1 MADPLLKD
9 LKNIPPNDPFLQEPR
24 RNSLD
29 DIIEQAQQDLELE
42 RQRQEAII
50 TAEEPD
56 KVLGSINKV
65 EKQIENESPEV
76 QKSVRQ
82 KAYQPGYFDLSR
94 TIDTMAVSKP
104 KEKDNKA
111 IDEMFDDYFKY
122 QEKFPI
128 YYEEIFNQLLKE
140 KLGTVKEPARTTTM
154 KGERWSYPK
163 IMYGEEHLEVEA
175 RKLAK
180 ERLAQEG
187 LIKPAKTGLGTLKE
201 IVSDPK
207 EFARRLPFVGGGI
220 ETQEALE
227 LLSAIK
233 DAKNGTADEEDYQLL
248 IEAQMEAE
256 REGNFG
262 ALVAEI
268 ATQLPAYAIEFS
280 TTAGTASAGKEAV
293 KRSAR
298 EAVNWM
304 LKKQGKK
311 IIKEG
316 AEKFGLRAV
325 QGAVG
330 TTAGAFARTLDPRM
344 LPRIMS
350 NTSKQLLP
358 DFEINKRFDDQ
369 IEVVSEEIK
378 PFGKALS
385 EGFMLTFTENLG
397 EQFGDT
403 FGFAGKELTKFVKA
417 NPKSVVSGVIKAIV
431 RKNPKVPPGKIM
443 QGVRQAGIH
452 SVPVEIFEERVTDFL
467 QSGIEGH
474 EFKWPTPEEWLAEI
488 VAIGFFAG
496 GAGAVG
502 SAVDYRTRKKQ
513 EKAKTKGL
521 EAIETGQLRQLSD
534 QDIADFVRSLTPE
547 ERMEVGIGEDG
558 QFEVESDLGKE
569 VVRRNLD
576 MDKYP
581 ETEAE
586 FREANARAN
595 IKRQQIEGKDFVG
608 KLIEKAESESG
619 VKIERE
625 FLDRTLA
632 DEIEQED
639 LSEERVKQILKD
651 HGIDENTDPKKIMIT
666 GKTSGH
672 IVRISTAGTS
682 ERMAEEF
689 VAVSEEMAEVYYNA
703 EVENQGEEFINEVQ
717 QDRKNYYKATGEKDT
732 GESDLE
738 WFSSMALRFATQ
750 GKVHRSIGAK
760 LTDIFNE
767 LIEYAKRIL
776 IDSKKLEKAIKEGKV
791 SESLISKLEE
801 ATDFKTVG
809 KKVKQAKKIKQVA
822 KIEGRKATPDG
833 GVSYRISEVG
843 KVDPV
848 GVFVIG
854 ADMVA
859 RDLDGKLDPFGLRYT
874 ENYNGF
880 ALSKAGATKLV
891 KNGQKGFNTVAV
903 IAYDKIKESQIA
915 NPSFQNRVK
924 EKLVEAIGKRRL
936 NKLLKENNDDV
947 KKVSGI
953 VNKEIQEANKNKAK
967 KDKKEKINME
977 AIALDN
983 AEPDSPQL
991 RRKIVY
997 VGTLK
1002 EIRTGEDRFRKHDV
1016 YPAEQIF
1023 DTLVELKEPIPID
1036 DLVADLPDTDF
1047 RKKGWGMMVTQ
1058 TNFMMTADESNIAQ
1072 ELIKMGQEGKD
1083 VFTGTPNPDYQ
1094 FYSSET
1100 DQTLTAEEA
1109 ISKSG
1114 DEKEFKS
1121 RQFVSQL
1128 DEQLGLGTATR
1139 GSVGISEKYGNESA
1153 IVTRFFGKQKQE
1165 LLDYRGAWTGL
1176 MFDQIEVTNFIGDD
1190 NGKHSLLKITIDKTD
1205 LIHLNEVMQNNGIL
1219 SQTIRIR
1226 GNKQDILLWDKGDI
1240 NTKLVHAIAEDYNA
1254 KEYTKQKGEFKPL
1267 TNESDRKEARKAFIK
1282 IIQDYQSKTDI
1293 DIPKAFT
1300 KFLPDFYKRK
1310 SDQEQ
1315 LLKQLKAKPKATYR
1329 LTPTFYS
1336 QAERVVTDKFP
1347 PTMKSQ
1353 SVENFLKK
1361 NQVKPEEIEWLD
1373 LESLLKGKL
1382 KITKEE
1388 LQEWIQANKID
1399 VQDVTFGQYKEDPK
1413 AKKQLIK
1420 LYEKR
1425 SQELGWFVN
1434 QTTKIKIKGY
1444 EDKIVDRFKLN
1455 QVVIIGEGAS
1465 TKITENLYDGKIN
1478 PIGYFNNKNYEV
1490 YGGVQNSLEYT
1501 HRLNSLYNLEK
1512 EINELESKEAKMRE
1526 KKDTEYESYQLPG
1539 DKEDYRELLLTLP
1552 PRPMTF
1558 EEFDADAKSIGLTDQ
1573 QVIKN
1578 QYVDYLKDPG
1588 KDISKDKNFKTS
1600 HFKQPN
1606 ILAHVR
1612 FNTRISPTGERILFI
1627 EELQSDW
1634 HKEGR
1639 EKGYITKWE
1648 IPESWKWKNENIA
1661 NQMVYSLYNAE
1672 NVRVK
1677 FGSTKAEVIRELKKE
1692 NSGVPNAP
1700 FKGNGWIELI
1710 MKRMLRHASDNNFDR
1725 IAWTTSNQQ
1734 IDRWRN
1740 DLRQN
1745 VDQIQWQ
1752 KQIPQIK
1759 SFEQFYKE
1767 DQEFMEGID
1776 RDISREGY
1784 EQYVKEE
1791 SDVTKDMVPSVIIN
1805 GLKNKENKF
1814 NQTIPLEGE
1823 TTINGQ
1829 RVTLEGLLG
1838 KQMATQIRNS
1848 NKRTGIIEGDDLTIG
1863 GQGFKVVYDFAISK
1877 ILNKM
1882 GKKFG
1887 ASVDQV
1893 DIATEKG
1900 TIPKD
1905 IVERIKRLSFKRTDI
1920 QEKLIVAMN
1929 APSQLSPEDR
1939 QSYID
1944 ELNDQ
1949 KEKLNDQIQKLRSK
1963 YKNVMIDNAQP
1974 SIKITRKMKEF
1985 ALKGQPTF
1993 RASKMSSTEEVLD
2006 SPSFKKW
2013 FKGSKVVDEQGKPLV
2028 VYHGTTAYKEIEEFD
2043 DGTGSGG
2050 IYFSDNQT
2058 VAEDYGHQIIPV
2070 YLSFKNPFIID
2081 IKGQRFEKAVFDK
2094 TLLNG
2099 TRFEGQTFENAIDWL
2114 SWKYKSD
2121 DWNNKQLRVVND
2133 GVILKN
2139 IIDPHDQSVDTV
2151 DESDVYIAFK
2161 NNQIK
2166 SVFNKGTFNPNDP
2179 RISFR
2184 LSPKNIVTPLAKV
2197 YQEQKGNKKSYT
2209 KKDWEQ
2215 DLARLGYDEDM
2226 IKSAMDMFGIIRMK
2240 QIDTTDPTPIEKELK
2255 KLQERE
2261 IKKSEIK
2268 NRIKRAYRLGATEK
2282 EKEITKL
2289 QKIVTNY
2296 ARQNLPK
2303 GLYQKSEVTG
2313 ILAKVRDAKR
2323 FRELSTAMERIDRV
2337 IDKVSKRGALAKW
2350 NKTIKKKATVKKVG
2364 GIGRGKVGA
2373 DVQEIVNQI
2382 RDIHKKSPV
2391 EIENK
2396 IDVLTQIMEASE
2408 DGEATDS
2415 QALEIN
2421 ILLQYG
2427 SMKNKTPQEIIE
2439 AIEKFDTLVTQGR
2452 MQIMEEQMAYSERM
2466 SNVRQEI
2473 LDVITGGAGAQTQA
2487 GAQKLGLKD
2496 QGIIKEIVESLSGFE
2511 TQQQSLEY
2519 LFDKLSRLDKTSK
2532 PLQSFINNYFM
2543 PQIRQARL
2551 AEYNGVVEMHKLMR
2565 ENAERI
2571 FKVKDTIFNKALTKL
2586 FNRNSIETITI
2597 THRDGAEGEMTSS
2610 DLTYNQA
2617 YKKWMELKDP
2627 TLYKTFEKM
2636 GWDIQK
2642 TKNQIEQQLPK
2653 EVLAWAEWQLYEFYP
2668 MYYHRVNET
2677 FRSRFYVNMPMNA
2690 MYSPIARRIGAK
2702 ADEGDDTLNKSKS
2715 PLGSMSSAGSLK
2727 GRVSNTEELAWIDGD
2742 NTLMKHITEMEHFI
2756 HYTNVM
2762 RELRSVFMSRDV
2774 SRSVQ
2779 DFHGKNIS
2787 RTLNKFM
2794 DDIARGGVDRAMH
2807 LEWADK
2813 WRAKVTRATIGLN
2826 EVVFIKQLTSIPAY
2840 WGDMPIISWHKEVLM
2855 SIGAFEF
2862 KKAYRTL
2869 SKSDM
2874 IKMRYDKGF
2883 ERDMVLA
2890 LNNIKPGKM
2899 MTGSDWLNNVAF
2911 FLTKMGD
2918 KTAIFLGGWP
2928 LYKYEYKKALK
2939 EGKTKKE
2946 AEDIAM
2952 KKFEASTKRAQQAS
2966 DPEDLSD
2973 FQRMGSAWKFFT
2985 MYMTSP
2991 NQYYRMSAGGVRNI
3005 YYGRGTKAENLR
3017 RIFVGWFLLP
3027 QLFTF
3032 VANGFEIDE
3041 DEQLISLL
3049 TGPFVGLMFVGQ
3061 GIEHSIRMAF
3071 GKEYRSGS
3079 VALLDI
3085 FNDFGRM
3092 FKTMF
3097 NGKEFETK
3105 KILSIIDDFLKGS
3118 SKAPLVG
3125 GFPYAPVKRSI
3136 TSKIKVIK
3144 GESDNPIR
3152 EAVGFKFKKKKK
3164 KPKRV
3169 TAEPTFSN

>member
-1 MADPLLKD
+1 MADPFAPQ
-9 LKNIPPNDPFLQEPR
+9 NPP
-24 RNSLD
+24 RNYLD
-29 DIIEQAQQDLELE
+29 DLIEQAQQDLELE

-50 TAEEPD
+50 TSEEPD

-207 EFARRLPFVGGGI
+207 EFARRLPFIGGGI

-280 TTAGTASAGKEAV
+280 FTAGTASAGKEAV

-304 LKKQGKK
+304 LKKQGKE

-403 FGFAGKELTKFVKA
+403 FGFAGKELTKFVNT
-417 NPKSVVSGVIKAIV
+417 NPKSVVSGIIKAIV

-488 VAIGFFAG
+488 VAIGGFAG
-496 GAGAVG
+496 SAGAIG

-576 MDKYP
+576 MDKFP
-581 ETEAE
+581 ETEKE
-586 FREANARAN
+586 IREANARLNVKERQLEGTDFTGALISKVEELTN
-595 IKRQQIEGKDFVG
+595 IKV
-608 KLIEKAESESG
+608 
-619 VKIERE
+619 ERE
-625 FLDRTLA
+625 YLGKTLA
-632 DEIEQED
+632 DEIEERGWT
-639 LSEERVKQILKD
+639 EEETKQVLKE
-651 HGIDENTDPKKIMIT
+651 HGLDENSDPSKVDIT
-666 GKTSGH
+666 GTSFGGS
-672 IVRISTAGTS
+672 IRISTAGT
-682 ERMAEEF
+682 ENRMAQEY
-689 VAVSEEMAEVYYNA
+689 VAVQEEMAE
-703 EVENQGEEFINEVQ
+703 E
-717 QDRKNYYKATGEKDT
+717 YYKAEQQNNSNFDNEIEQERKAYHEATGEQDT
-732 GESDLE
+732 GESNLE
-738 WFSSMALRFATQ
+738 WFSTKAIHFATQ
-750 GKVHRSIGAK
+750 GKVHESIGAK
-760 LTDIFNE
+760 LRDIF
-767 LIEYAKRIL
+767 KRFIDTSKQIL
-776 IDSKKLEKAIKEGKV
+776 KDAIKLRRAIKEGKV
-791 SESLISKLEE
+791 PESLVSKLKE

-809 KKVKQAKKIKQVA
+809 KKVKQAKKIKKLKPKNTFRISKNFNFQNLPTVPGYTLSGTSDFKA
-822 KIEGRKATPDG
+822 GTKIKSIVRGKDMINTSSNIPPDNAIYELKKINIKKDPIIFGDKTFSSVTRDDFLGDDYDGYQTRTFEDIKQRMEKGGMESMEPLIFDNFYHSDELEMIDGHHRAIIANELGWDEIYAYVRKPDQD
-833 GVSYRISEVG
+833 SYRLSIAEG
-843 KVDPV
+843 MKKHRTKP
-848 GVFVIG
+848 
-854 ADMVA
+854 A
-859 RDLDGKLDPFGLRYT
+859 LRAPSKN
-874 ENYNGF
+874 EK
-880 ALSKAGATKLV
+880 LSKTQIKSRINRLKRDVIPEIEEFAKTNPEEYDEAIDWYFNDIRVAIDVLANEIPYVKDHPVLFTALV
-891 KNGQKGFNTVAV
+891 AITSNGQKVPGQYNDTADVINHFTENKSFPIVDSFTTGKIKKPIKVLKLNDGRQLGGARPGVIGQSVDRLKYIIDQFGVEGAEKWLIEPKSGIEIHEMAWASGTYKEGNKMDGVSVDQRKRDDKEYRGMHIFGRKIGNFGLAFSELNKDAV
-903 IAYDKIKESQIA
+903 IDVWMSRWYNRHMGTPFNKDGDLQESPRNTSEWNLISQGVSDLTDEINKRYNKDYTVSQVQAVIWYHEKYYYEKNGINFNKGINYSRSA
-915 NPSFQNRVK
+915 NERAKQKGYFK
-924 EKLVEAIGKRRL
+924 DTEELVSVS
-936 NKLLKENNDDV
+936 DV
-947 KKVSGI
+947 KGKEQERSG
-953 VNKEIQEANKNKAK
+953 
-967 KDKKEKINME
+967 KDKKRVSKEK
-977 AIALDN
+977 
-983 AEPDSPQL
+983 PS
-991 RRKIVY
+991 
-997 VGTLK
+997 
-1002 EIRTGEDRFRKHDV
+1002 
-1016 YPAEQIF
+1016 
-1023 DTLVELKEPIPID
+1023 
-1036 DLVADLPDTDF
+1036 
-1047 RKKGWGMMVTQ
+1047 
-1058 TNFMMTADESNIAQ
+1058 
-1072 ELIKMGQEGKD
+1072 
-1083 VFTGTPNPDYQ
+1083 
-1094 FYSSET
+1094 
-1100 DQTLTAEEA
+1100 
-1109 ISKSG
+1109 
-1114 DEKEFKS
+1114 
-1121 RQFVSQL
+1121 
-1128 DEQLGLGTATR
+1128 
-1139 GSVGISEKYGNESA
+1139 
-1153 IVTRFFGKQKQE
+1153 
-1165 LLDYRGAWTGL
+1165 
-1176 MFDQIEVTNFIGDD
+1176 
-1190 NGKHSLLKITIDKTD
+1190 
-1205 LIHLNEVMQNNGIL
+1205 
-1219 SQTIRIR
+1219 
-1226 GNKQDILLWDKGDI
+1226 
-1240 NTKLVHAIAEDYNA
+1240 
-1254 KEYTKQKGEFKPL
+1254 
-1267 TNESDRKEARKAFIK
+1267 
-1282 IIQDYQSKTDI
+1282 
-1293 DIPKAFT
+1293 
-1300 KFLPDFYKRK
+1300 
-1310 SDQEQ
+1310 
-1315 LLKQLKAKPKATYR
+1315 YR

-1361 NQVKPEEIEWLD
+1361 NLVKPEEIEWLD

-1388 LQEWIQANKID
+1388 LQEWIQANKIEIK
-1399 VQDVTFGQYKEDPK
+1399 DVTLGESYTLDEEKSLSKDEFIKMFEQPDPAYPDETPGNALDDGETIEFVEDGTYSDFKYYK
-1413 AKKQLIK
+1413 
-1420 LYEKR
+1420 
-1425 SQELGWFVN
+1425 N
-1434 QTTKIKIKGY
+1434 
-1444 EDKIVDRFKLN
+1444 EDKEYISYKDEMEWKEGGNITVQRIDTDEWMGNKSLSGILERGVATEDDVK
-1455 QVVIIGEGAS
+1455 QIIGSMSSEATRHS
-1465 TKITENLYDGKIN
+1465 T
-1478 PIGYFNNKNYEV
+1478 
-1490 YGGVQNSLEYT
+1490 
-1501 HRLNSLYNLEK
+1501 
-1512 EINELESKEAKMRE
+1512 
-1526 KKDTEYESYQLPG
+1526 YQLPG
-1539 DKEDYRELLLTLP
+1539 EKEDYRELLLTLP
-1552 PRPMTF
+1552 SKNLYNIIDEYGTVKQRNLPDEESLAIAMGSDDLARVPVGREKDTF
-1558 EEFDADAKSIGLTDQ
+1558 
-1573 QVIKN
+1573 N
-1578 QYVDYLKDPG
+1578 
-1588 KDISKDKNFKTS
+1588 TS
-1600 HFKQPN
+1600 HFKQSN

-1634 HKEGR
+1634 HKKGR
-1639 EKGYITKWE
+1639 EKGYKENLTELPEGYTVKKWE
-1648 IPESWKWKNENIA
+1648 VSRDEKMFEKANFSDRVNDNFSKTKNRYQVKNPSGGSAGGVFTTEESAIKNALGNLNA
-1661 NQMVYSLYNAE
+1661 N
-1672 NVRVK
+1672 K
-1677 FGSTKAEVIRELKKE
+1677 
-1692 NSGVPNAP
+1692 VPNAP

-1725 IAWTTSNQQ
+1725 IAWTTFNQQ
-1734 IDRWRN
+1734 IDRWRR
-1740 DLRQN
+1740 DIRQN

-1752 KQIPQIK
+1752 KNN
-1759 SFEQFYKE
+1759 KE
-1767 DQEFMEGID
+1767 
-1776 RDISREGY
+1776 SN
-1784 EQYVKEE
+1784 
-1791 SDVTKDMVPSVIIN
+1791 VIIN

-1887 ASVDQV
+1887 AKVDQV
-1893 DIATEKG
+1893 TLKTE
-1900 TIPKD
+1900 
-1905 IVERIKRLSFKRTDI
+1905 IVEGFEEAGFAGR
-1920 QEKLIVAMN
+1920 
-1929 APSQLSPEDR
+1929 
-1939 QSYID
+1939 Y
-1944 ELNDQ
+1944 
-1949 KEKLNDQIQKLRSK
+1949 
-1963 YKNVMIDNAQP
+1963 QP
-1974 SIKITRKMKEF
+1974 SIKITRKMKES

-1993 RASKMSSTEEVLD
+1993 RASKMSSTDEVLE
-2006 SPSFKKW
+2006 SSSFKKW

-2028 VYHGTTAYKEIEEFD
+2028 VYHGTNVSFNKFDIEDADEQI
-2043 DGTGSGG
+2043 GNL
-2050 IYFSDNQT
+2050 FSDPIQKEFSFTDNPKVSDGYANSMEWLGWNPQ
-2058 VAEDYGHQIIPV
+2058 VFPV
-2070 YLSFKNPFIID
+2070 YLKLENPAIYDVKGKNWGKFKIWNGRKDVGVLELANLHREGESFDDKRNPGKKINF
-2081 IKGQRFEKAVFDK
+2081 KK
-2094 TLLNG
+2094 T
-2099 TRFEGQTFENAIDWL
+2099 
-2114 SWKYKSD
+2114 
-2121 DWNNKQLRVVND
+2121 D
-2133 GVILKN
+2133 GVIFKN
-2139 IIDPHDQSVDTV
+2139 INELGSG
-2151 DESDVYIAFK
+2151 K
-2161 NNQIK
+2161 NSKTLGTTYQVFEPTQIK

-2184 LSPKNIVTPLAKV
+2184 LSPKSIVTPLAKV

-2268 NRIKRAYRLGATEK
+2268 SRIKRAYRLGATEK

-2627 TLYKTFEKM
+2627 TLHKTFEKM
-2636 GWDIQK
+2636 GWDIPK
-2642 TKNQIEQQLPK
+2642 AITQIEQQLPK

-2715 PLGSMSSAGSLK
+2715 PMGSMSSAGSLK

-2840 WGDMPIISWHKEVLM
+2840 WGDMPIISWNKEVLM

-2952 KKFEASTKRAQQAS
+2952 KKFEASTLRAQQAS
-2966 DPEDLSD
+2966 DVEDLSD

-3092 FKTMF
+3092 FKKMF

-3164 KPKRV
+3164 KQDKKKKKNKV
-3169 TAEPTFSN
+3169 KQLF